1 MSQAGSEHRFCKRVP
16 DGDDRERLIC
26 DDCGWIHYENP
37 KIIVGV
43 VATWEEKILLCRRG
57 IEPRQG
63 FWTIPA
69 GFMELCETAE
79 QGAARE
85 AREEA
90 CAELEIDCLLGIY
103 SIPRAGQVHLIY
115 RGRMLTPDYA
125 AGLESLDVGLFT
137 WDEIPWSELAF
148 LSNHWALNHFDQARE
163 WTQFPPFGVPKADIA
178 TVAVPRCP

>member
-1 MSQAGSEHRFCKRVP
+1 MSQADSENRFCKRIP
-16 DGDDRERLIC
+16 EGDDRERLIC

-43 VATWEEKILLCRRG
+43 VATWEEKILLCRRA
-57 IEPRQG
+57 IEPRHG

-90 CAELEIDCLLGIY
+90 CVELEIDCLLGIY

-115 RGRMLTPDYA
+115 RGQMVSPDYA
-125 AGLESLDVGLFT
+125 AGLESLDVALFA
-137 WDEIPWSELAF
+137 WEDIPWDELAF
-148 LSNHWALNHFDQARE
+148 LSNHWALRHFDQARE
-163 WTQFPPFGVPKADIA
+163 WTSFPPFGVPPEDVA
-178 TVAVPRCP
+178 TVATRPC